1 MTDALFHGSSAASFY
16 TDELPL
22 SELAAASERVLGN
35 QATNATLHYC
45 SPAHGGWGVVKVAC
59 TVPESHLLFVCPSAC
74 GRHGAIAAIEQGYR
88 KKISYLCINDN
99 EIVLG
104 GYEEEIERGVRE
116 LMGRVKPRPK
126 ALMIFVS
133 CIDDLL
139 GTDHDA
145 ALKRMEAEHGIPI
158 KLARMNPISM
168 DTKLPPGIRV
178 QKTMYEFL
186 TPAVERDRGI
196 IIMGMYL
203 PPSQHSEL
211 AKVLALYGFGPIRH
225 PEYCA
230 DFASFKDMSRSAAAL
245 ILRPEGRDAGEDL
258 SARLSIPSLRAF
270 MAFDRESVMEQYRR
284 IAAFLQSLA
293 PIPQNQARLDAELD
307 ALLRVSLER
316 VEQAATTARFVV
328 GDARIALDSTVTI
341 APFSLALALVKA
353 GLNVTRIYTSQLP
366 EFEKP
371 HLAELS
377 RLKRDIVV
385 ANPNH
390 VRKYG
395 PRLVTAATD
404 IAVGFEAAYAS
415 AAPITVPLAFDEQ
428 MYGFEGL
435 AMVLEGLIR
444 AVKAGKSDL
453 QQLVKDYGLV
463 VYPFLAAHLW
473 LVSLSNHRISVAA
486 LRYTV
491 AVLQQAQ

>member
-1 MTDALFHGSSAASFY
+1 MTDALFHGSSAANFY

-22 SELAAASERVLGN
+22 SELAADSERVLGSK
-35 QATNATLHYC
+35 ATHASLHYC

-104 GYEEEIERGVRE
+104 GYEPEIERGVRE
-116 LMGRVKPRPK
+116 LMGKVKPRPK
-126 ALMIFVS
+126 SLMIFVS

-139 GTDHDA
+139 GTDHSA
-145 ALKRMEAEHGIPI
+145 ALKRMEEEHAIPI

-168 DTKLPPGIRV
+168 DSKLPPGIRV

-186 TPAVERDRGI
+186 PPAVERDRGI
-196 IIMGMYL
+196 IILGMYR
-203 PPSQHSEL
+203 PPSQNSEL
-211 AKVLALYGFGPIRH
+211 AKVLTFYGFGPIRH

-230 DFASFKDMSRSAAAL
+230 DFKSFQDMSRSAAAL
-245 ILRPEGRDAGEDL
+245 ILRPEGRAAGEDL

-270 MAFDRESVMEQYRR
+270 MAFDRESVMEQYCR
-284 IAAFLQSLA
+284 IAGFLQRLN
-293 PIPQNQARLDAELD
+293 PIPQNQARPLDAELE
-307 ALLRVSLER
+307 ALVHSSLER
-316 VEQAATTARFVV
+316 VEQAAARARFVV
-328 GDARIALDSTVTI
+328 GDARIAIDSTVTI
-341 APFSLALALVKA
+341 APFSLALALVKV
-353 GLNVTRIYTSQLP
+353 GLNISRIYTSQLP

-371 HLAELS
+371 HLAELA
-377 RLKRDIVV
+377 RLKGDIIV

-390 VRKYG
+390 ARKYG
-395 PRLVTAATD
+395 PRLVEAATD
-404 IAVGFEAAYAS
+404 IAVGFEAGYAT

-453 QQLVKDYGLV
+453 QKQVKEYGLV
-463 VYPFLAAHLW
+463 V
-473 LVSLSNHRISVAA
+473 
-486 LRYTV
+486 
-491 AVLQQAQ
+491 

>member
-1 MTDALFHGSSAASFY
+1 MTDALFHGAATAATSAANFY

-22 SELAAASERVLGN
+22 SELAADSERVLGSK
-35 QATNATLHYC
+35 ASHASLHYC

-59 TVPESHLLFVCPSAC
+59 TVPETHLLFVCPSAC
-74 GRHGAIAAIEQGYR
+74 GRHGAIASIEQGYR

-104 GYEEEIERGVRE
+104 GYEPEIERGVRE
-116 LMGRVKPRPK
+116 LMGKVKPRPK

-139 GTDHDA
+139 GTDHSV
-145 ALKRMEAEHGIPI
+145 ALKRMEEEHSIPI
-158 KLARMNPISM
+158 KLAWMNPISM
-168 DTKLPPGIRV
+168 DSKLPPGIRT

-186 TPAVERDRGI
+186 PPARERDRGI
-196 IIMGMYL
+196 LILGMYR
-203 PPSQHSEL
+203 PPAQNSEL
-211 AKVLALYGFGPIRH
+211 ARVLNFYGFGPIRH

-230 DFASFKDMSRSAAAL
+230 DFQAFQDMSRSAASL
-245 ILRPEGRDAGEDL
+245 VLRPEGRVAGEDL
-258 SARLSIPSLRAF
+258 SARLSIPSLKAF
-270 MAFDRESVMEQYRR
+270 MSFDHESVMEQYRR
-284 IAAFLQSLA
+284 IAAFLQSLN
-293 PIPQNQARLDAELD
+293 PVSQNPARPPDAELE
-307 ALLRVSLER
+307 ALLQASLER
-316 VEQAATTARFVV
+316 VEQAAAAARFVV
-328 GDARIALDSTVTI
+328 KDARIAIDSTVTI

-353 GLNVTRIYTSQLP
+353 GLNISRIYTSQLP

-371 HLAELS
+371 HLAELA
-377 RLKRDIVV
+377 RLKGDIVV

-390 VRKYG
+390 ARKYG
-395 PRLVTAATD
+395 PRLVEAATD

-435 AMVLEGLIR
+435 AMVLEGLVR

-453 QQLVKDYGLV
+453 QQQVKEYGLV
-463 VYPFLAAHLW
+463 V
-473 LVSLSNHRISVAA
+473 
-486 LRYTV
+486 
-491 AVLQQAQ
+491 